1 MTHQVHLKCIFL
13 VITYILCSMCKRLRY
28 KKRKKTLHF
37 EYLIILKHL
46 PRYLS
51 YELTKQFI
59 GERSLF
65 AYDTTWI
72 YVLNEINA
80 RGKRKVIGEFFCNI
94 PNLNFINFSKKL
106 SRCYRFFIFFS
117 SKGSFTVVLILF
129 QPLLYLSFG
138 KKDCSK

>member
-1 MTHQVHLKCIFL
+1 
-13 VITYILCSMCKRLRY
+13 MCKRLRY

-65 AYDTTWI
+65 AYDTTYNTNLYTKWNK
-72 YVLNEINA
+72 YM
-80 RGKRKVIGEFFCNI
+80 GKEESDRQ
-94 PNLNFINFSKKL
+94 
-106 SRCYRFFIFFS
+106 IF
-117 SKGSFTVVLILF
+117 L
-129 QPLLYLSFG
+129 
-138 KKDCSK
+138 